1 MQVYQAFS
9 AAHTHIQV
17 HSSKVLYAG
26 KCTRR
31 AGKYNLTKLE
41 DEIREMIYPPSI
53 HCTVRYPLPPDS
65 SMETQ
70 EVGLMIKGTS
80 MGQLK
85 FPVKVTEVKGMLQ
98 AQYGGLLLW
107 LSVLI
112 N

>member
-9 AAHTHIQV
+9 AAHMHIQV
-17 HSSKVLYAG
+17 HSSKLLYAG
-26 KCTRR
+26 KCDRR

-41 DEIREMIYPPSI
+41 AEIRETIYPPSI

-70 EVGLMIKGTS
+70 EVDLVIKGTS

-85 FPVKVTEVKGMLQ
+85 FPVNVTEVNGML
-98 AQYGGLLLW
+98 AQYCGLLP
-107 LSVLI
+107 
-112 N
+112 